1 MDNDLLYGGVDVD
14 TLYGGGG
21 DDRLEGGASGD
32 ILTGDAGRDT
42 FVLAVES
49 LAEAALTSP
58 VYDRVTDFETG
69 VTGDIIDL
77 ADLHAANLADGYGDQ
92 WSGTEFA
99 YAHGY
104 IYFVQVGDDTH
115 VMYDRDGLN
124 GEYDGKV
131 VAVLENTIADDVL
144 PGINS
149 NPPLSTN
156 LFLIES
162 ENLAAGLSE
171 DGGSTI
177 TYRIVLGQAPTAP
190 VTVTVQGGDQ
200 ISVGDAN
207 EVTLTF
213 TADNWWIPQEVTI
226 TASDDLLIEGN
237 VPAEIVHSFS
247 SADGDFEGLSE
258 AHSVTVIDN
267 DFQRTLEPDKLPS
280 DGNNYV
286 IYDSADGVTA
296 TTANDQ
302 YSLGTGNDR
311 LEVSGDLW
319 GLDSVQERLFLGG
332 AGNDY
337 LSGVIQA
344 DGGDGNDTII
354 SATTG
359 NFVYWRF
366 SYNGSGSTVANE
378 GYDLQVL
385 AGGRG
390 NDVIDA
396 SQSTVRVDIAG
407 GMDSDQITGS
417 AQDDVIWGDG
427 YNAAAPHEHNTQ
439 FGSSGV
445 FDSTGLQ
452 NFYNEAYMQAQAD
465 DRLDATRLTGVSFTD
480 TVTDLEGDDT
490 IDAGAG
496 SDVVYGGGG
505 ADTISGGDGN
515 DILYGDAGND
525 VIDGGNDED
534 TIYGGFG
541 DDEIRGG
548 EGDDTLSGDAGADT
562 IYGGAGDDTVNGGA
576 FDDLIYGGEGN
587 DSLSGGAEADTI
599 YGETGADTLNGNEGN
614 DTLYGGASGDT
625 LNGNAGND
633 RLFGGIGSDA
643 LSGGADDDTLYGEA
657 DNDSLNGDAG
667 NDTLFGGDGD
677 DTLYG
682 GEGADNLIGGS
693 GDDFISGDGGG
704 DVLSGGAGQ
713 DTFYFTHSALD
724 DDLDVITDFEVGAEG
739 DILDLEDIHQ
749 VNVNEGNATFGAN
762 EFPFTHGYFRIIQR
776 GDDAIVGYD
785 RDGHGDDFYFE
796 PIVMLNGVNGRDLT
810 EENFGFGNSNFGLV
824 RNGFTLEQTMF
835 NDGSV
840 TLDIG
845 LWGGQPSAD
854 VTIIVRDLAGN
865 EVGRVVFTPTDWEG
879 LKTITLANVAD
890 DFIADR
896 DLTFSIDSTDSNFNA
911 GDLATVI
918 INETIVFENTSIVA
932 PEVSI
937 VSAASDT
944 IYVDSNLDP
953 ATDETSDLRLV
964 SVDDPSIVIN
974 SSIAFLGQQGTIVM
988 PDTDLSG
995 VMEFVGYAT
1004 VAGETV
1010 TFSLTIEFDNYAVA
1024 SVASSSVQATEGSNP
1039 TVAIEITLD
1048 APAGEELTIS
1058 WTVTPTSGNPVDSD
1072 DFNNAE
1078 LPSGTVTFARGET
1091 SQTIYIEIAD
1101 DNIEEAVEAFIVSF
1115 AAERGFDELPGSVT
1129 VLVND
1134 NDLPAQSG
1142 DATTW
1147 NGINVETTGTIV
1159 RTEIDVT
1166 ASGLTGFRAIDYDE
1180 SAQTLTV
1187 EFWGDPSELGQ
1198 NFDLKILLSDGTE
1211 AVVTFGTALDSW
1223 TALANQQNGVLA
1235 IAGIG
1240 ADPVAGAEPVRL
1252 FTITFTNVT
1261 PNEIPVLQGGIIG
1274 GTELLP
1280 GELYQ
1285 TMNVDTSGG
1294 VVNFEGEDGTYS
1306 TEFVID
1312 QSEIDAAINSQD
1324 ALMIL
1329 QIANGTL
1336 DQSTLHPL
1344 QITAADVDRSGAVTI
1359 MDAWILLRHI
1369 VGIEEG
1375 DFIGDVGSVQATE
1388 DLSAIDAENTQ
1399 PETLDSITADG
1410 ETPPDLTLFII
1421 GDVDGSYRPENLP

>member
-1 MDNDLLYGGVDVD
+1 M
-14 TLYGGGG
+14 
-21 DDRLEGGASGD
+21 
-32 ILTGDAGRDT
+32 
-42 FVLAVES
+42 
-49 LAEAALTSP
+49 
-58 VYDRVTDFETG
+58 
-69 VTGDIIDL
+69 
-77 ADLHAANLADGYGDQ
+77 
-92 WSGTEFA
+92 
-99 YAHGY
+99 
-104 IYFVQVGDDTH
+104 
-115 VMYDRDGLN
+115 
-124 GEYDGKV
+124 
-131 VAVLENTIADDVL
+131 
-144 PGINS
+144 
-149 NPPLSTN
+149 
-156 LFLIES
+156 
-162 ENLAAGLSE
+162 
-171 DGGSTI
+171 
-177 TYRIVLGQAPTAP
+177 
-190 VTVTVQGGDQ
+190 
-200 ISVGDAN
+200 
-207 EVTLTF
+207 
-213 TADNWWIPQEVTI
+213 
-226 TASDDLLIEGN
+226 
-237 VPAEIVHSFS
+237 
-247 SADGDFEGLSE
+247 
-258 AHSVTVIDN
+258 
-267 DFQRTLEPDKLPS
+267 
-280 DGNNYV
+280 
-286 IYDSADGVTA
+286 
-296 TTANDQ
+296 
-302 YSLGTGNDR
+302 
-311 LEVSGDLW
+311 
-319 GLDSVQERLFLGG
+319 
-332 AGNDY
+332 
-337 LSGVIQA
+337 
-344 DGGDGNDTII
+344 
-354 SATTG
+354 
-359 NFVYWRF
+359 
-366 SYNGSGSTVANE
+366 
-378 GYDLQVL
+378 L

-427 YNAAAPHEHNTQ
+427 YNAAAPHTQTQ
-439 FGSSGV
+439 FGSTILIVQLPANIYNKRICGPGRRSARTR
-445 FDSTGLQ
+445 STDAGL
-452 NFYNEAYMQAQAD
+452 FPLPILSLTLRVM
-465 DRLDATRLTGVSFTD
+465 TRLMLAPVMTLSMVVVALT
-480 TVTDLEGDDT
+480 T
-490 IDAGAG
+490 IF
-496 SDVVYGGGG
+496 
-505 ADTISGGDGN
+505 GGDGK
-515 DILYGDAGND
+515 ISSMARTAMTPSM
-525 VIDGGNDED
+525 VVM
-534 TIYGGFG
+534 TTTPSTVVWAMMRSAVAQG
-541 DDEIRGG
+541 DDV
-548 EGDDTLSGDAGADT
+548 LQGDAGADT

-587 DSLSGGAEADTI
+587 DRSLVGREADTI

-614 DTLYGGASGDT
+614 DTLYGGTSGDT

-633 RLFGGIGSDA
+633 RLLGGIGSDV

-682 GEGADNLIGGS
+682 GTGADNLIGGS

-879 LKTITLANVAD
+879 LKTITLTNVAD

-937 VSAASDT
+937 ISAASDT

-1048 APAGEELTIS
+1048 APAGEDLTIS
-1058 WTVTPTSGNPVDSD
+1058 WTATPTGGNPVDAD

-1091 SQTIYIEIAD
+1091 SQTIFIEIAD

-1115 AAERGFDELPGSVT
+1115 AAANGFDELPGSVT

-1147 NGINVETTGTIV
+1147 NGINVDTTGTIA

-1166 ASGLTGFRAIDYDE
+1166 ASGLTGFRAIEYDE

-1187 EFWGDPSELGQ
+1187 EFWGNPSELGQ

-1211 AVVTFGTALDSW
+1211 AVVTFDTALDSW

-1261 PNEIPVLQGGIIG
+1261 PNEIPLLQGGIIG
-1274 GTELLP
+1274 STELLP

-1285 TMNVDTSGG
+1285 TMNVDASGWCG
-1294 VVNFEGEDGTYS
+1294 
-1306 TEFVID
+1306 
-1312 QSEIDAAINSQD
+1312 
-1324 ALMIL
+1324 
-1329 QIANGTL
+1329 
-1336 DQSTLHPL
+1336 
-1344 QITAADVDRSGAVTI
+1344 
-1359 MDAWILLRHI
+1359 
-1369 VGIEEG
+1369 
-1375 DFIGDVGSVQATE
+1375 
-1388 DLSAIDAENTQ
+1388 
-1399 PETLDSITADG
+1399 
-1410 ETPPDLTLFII
+1410 
-1421 GDVDGSYRPENLP
+1421 